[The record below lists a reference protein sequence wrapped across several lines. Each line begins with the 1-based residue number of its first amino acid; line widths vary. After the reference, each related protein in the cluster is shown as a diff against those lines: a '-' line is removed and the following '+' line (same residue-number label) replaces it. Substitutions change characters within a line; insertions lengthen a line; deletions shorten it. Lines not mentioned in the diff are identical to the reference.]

1 MVLTSRVLV
10 ALFCGLLVHLCGCG
24 GGGSRPSTNQD
35 AATAPAV
42 ASADRLEKAMQIASL
57 HLKYKEYDQAE
68 QGLQVALS
76 DPAVKATTESMALL
90 DAIMAAKRADAT
102 SAATASNPAVPS
114 HSTPL
119 DSPTLSNV
127 PTVEGANS
135 PTAIAGEDLARPS
148 NPSLPTQKSSSDPE
162 SHASAPGSLAGN
174 PVEVLI
180 VDDKA
185 AQTSPSDRV
194 AATEAMIAKL
204 ESRLKEESEAAE
216 ALKVYERFV
225 ERHSMSAEQEQKFA
239 DRVVKWKEAIGK
251 KLVRWGNQWIT
262 PEAAAQKKA
271 ESANLLAQADAMM
284 QQRNIKEAATLLN
297 RASNFDPNSIRADF
311 TLGLMYSGVGA
322 NQPTEADEHFKKV
335 LLRTPGH
342 ISALNNLA
350 LIEIK
355 LERFPQALNRFTQAT
370 ELAPRTPEITHNVG
384 RVIKEAGLKK
394 LDVPASV
401 LSKFNKLYT
410 DLTQIG
416 QAPPS
421 NPNIGWMNMP
431 MYLPERERPPGASS
445 EATPA
450 DQLVLYG
457 SGSGF
462 VVSPGYVLTNR
473 GVVRDEKLGM
483 VEVIRVRDPADPSQL
498 RELPAIVV
506 AISADHD
513 LALVKCGPV
522 QPTTLRLSSA
532 VSASGAEIVTLGFP
546 TSALANRKLRDV
558 RASIT
563 ASPEESNG
571 HHLIFDAELN
581 GISGGPVLTKSGQA
595 AGLVSPQYKIKGS
608 RKSVAVI
615 PSPVVASFVKAVIPD
630 FASEAAPAVELDWP
644 DVTARA
650 TPATVALLCYHRAV
664 PVGTNPEQQKGTNGR
679 LLALEDTL
687 CSKCNGSSLVPCPN
701 KGCIKGSISRKE
713 TYSEVIG
720 TVQKRTINKT
730 RFVSEECPVCDGR
743 ARLDCR
749 ACDRGRDPTL
759 RGR

>member
-1 MVLTSRVLV
+1 MVLASRARIALLFVLL
-10 ALFCGLLVHLCGCG
+10 AQLCGCG
-24 GGGSRPSTNQD
+24 GGGASPSAKQNV
-35 AATAPAV
+35 ATVSSV

-68 QGLQVALS
+68 QSLQAALS
-76 DPAVKATTESMALL
+76 DPAVKSTTEAMTLL
-90 DAIMAAKRADAT
+90 DKIKAAKLADAT
-102 SAATASNPAVPS
+102 SAGTASSSPAPSLDVPATGNVPS
-114 HSTPL
+114 
-119 DSPTLSNV
+119 
-127 PTVEGANS
+127 VEGTPS
-135 PTAIAGEDLARPS
+135 PAAIASEDPAG
-148 NPSLPTQKSSSDPE
+148 SSS
-162 SHASAPGSLAGN
+162 ASAPNGQLSTPSESPAAIPN
-174 PVEVLI
+174 QSIEKPAEVLI
-180 VDDKA
+180 VEDKGV
-185 AQTSPSDRV
+185 QRSTTDKV

-239 DRVVKWKEAIGK
+239 DRVAKWKEAIGK

-271 ESANLLAQADAMM
+271 ESVNLLAQADAMM
-284 QQRNIKEAATLLN
+284 RQRNFKEAATLLN

-322 NQPTEADEHFKKV
+322 NQPTEADEHFRKV

-355 LERFPQALNRFTQAT
+355 MERFPQALNRFTQAA
-370 ELAPRTPEITHNVG
+370 ELTPRTPEVTHNVG

-401 LSKFNKLYT
+401 LSKFIKLYT

-421 NPNIGWMNMP
+421 NPSVGWMNMP
-431 MYLPERERPPGASS
+431 MYLPERERPPGAAS
-445 EATPA
+445 EAPSA
-450 DQLVLYG
+450 DQLVLFG

-473 GVVRDEKLGM
+473 SVVRDEELGM
-483 VEVIRVRDPADPSQL
+483 VEAIRVRDPADPTQL
-498 RELPAIVV
+498 RELPATVV

-513 LALVKCGPV
+513 LALVKCGQV
-522 QPTTLRLSSA
+522 QSAALRLSS
-532 VSASGAEIVTLGFP
+532 VVPPSGAEILTLGFP
-546 TSALANRKLRDV
+546 TSAFMNRKLRDV
-558 RASIT
+558 RAAIT
-563 ASPEESNG
+563 GSPEESNG
-571 HHLIFDAELN
+571 HHLIFEAELN
-581 GISGGPVLTKSGQA
+581 GISGGPVLSQSGEA
-595 AGLVSPQYKIKGS
+595 VGLISSRYKIKGS

-615 PSPVVASFVKAVIPD
+615 PSMIAASFVKVALPN
-630 FASEAAPAVELDWP
+630 FASDAGLPAETDWP

-650 TPATVALLCYHRAV
+650 TPSTVALLCYHRSI
-664 PVGTNPEQQKGTNGR
+664 PVGTNPEQRQKGTNGR
-679 LLALEDTL
+679 SLALEDTL

-701 KGCIKGSISRKE
+701 KGCIKGSVSRKE

-743 ARLDCR
+743 ARVDCR
-749 ACDRGRDPTL
+749 ACDRGRDPSL